1 MLVDDVVNKLIA
13 KNYHIAC
20 AESCTGGLVAA
31 SLVAVPGVS
40 SVLDLSLV
48 TYANEA
54 KEHFLGVEE
63 ADIKKYGVVSE
74 VVAKAMAKGV
84 ANLAKAE
91 VGLATSGIAGPT
103 GGSLEKPV
111 GMVCFAIFIQGKIYT
126 YTKYFGNIGR
136 NLVREKATEFI
147 LAELNKHLDS

>member
-54 KEHFLGVEE
+54 KERFLGVEE

-84 ANLAKAE
+84 ASLAKAE

-103 GGSLEKPV
+103 GGSLKKPV